1 MGHAFRELKVWQKSI
16 ELTVLVYEF
25 TRSFPKEE
33 TYGLMSQMRRASV
46 SIPSNIA
53 EGSARGTSRDF
64 RHFVRLAQG
73 SNCELQTQLV
83 IADRL
88 GFGLEET
95 RETLDCLAC
104 EIGRMLSGLSAH
116 LTDGGD
122 HIRHRGQVAANN

>member
-83 IADRL
+83 LAVRL

-95 RETLDCLAC
+95 RETLDSLTC
-104 EIGRMLSGLSAH
+104 EIGRMLSGLGAH
-116 LTDGGD
+116 LTDGRDDPG
-122 HIRHRGQVAANN
+122 HGSQLTAHN